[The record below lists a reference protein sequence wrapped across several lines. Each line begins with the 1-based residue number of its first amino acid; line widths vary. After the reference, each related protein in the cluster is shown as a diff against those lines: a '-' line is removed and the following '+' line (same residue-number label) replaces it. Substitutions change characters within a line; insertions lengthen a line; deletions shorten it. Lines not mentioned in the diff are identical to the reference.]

1 MRLQLQ
7 RRLSAAGAAAWIT
20 SIGLALAACGGG
32 GGSAG
37 GGGGGG
43 DFDITLEPAFGGMDF
58 DAPVKLVQ
66 HPVDDDRW
74 YVVEQG
80 GLIWTFEAPDPSAL
94 PIAPPV
100 LALDLLTL
108 PLGINLGPGSEQ
120 GLLGLAFDPDFD
132 NGGELYITYT
142 DEDEQDSILARFT
155 SPDPDG
161 PFVPA
166 VDEIVLAIPHSANNH
181 NGGDIMF
188 GADEYLY
195 YSMGDG
201 ANSPLAQMT
210 SSLLGKVLRIDVL
223 GPPAAG
229 EAYAVPATN
238 PFETVPPSRPFCDGG
253 ATGQPCPEV
262 FAFGLRNPWRM
273 NFDPDTNALWLGDV
287 GESSRE
293 EIDLIV
299 GGGNYGWPCIEGNL
313 EGPGSCT
320 APGAIAPEAVH
331 ARSDAAAIT
340 GGAVYRGSLIPDL
353 EGWYVYGDYVE
364 RNFFAFDIA
373 DDVSPPS
380 ELDLAGKHV
389 AAFGQARNGEIFVV
403 THDSPSIYLLAPDVP

>member
-32 GGSAG
+32 GGSA

-229 EAYAVPATN
+229 EAYNVPATN
-238 PFETVPPSRPFCDGG
+238 PFQTVPSRPFCDVGEPQRVRIGVEVHAPGIAQAEGEDLGAGLPGG
-253 ATGQPCPEV
+253 AAVAERPRRDG
-262 FAFGLRNPWRM
+262 
-273 NFDPDTNALWLGDV
+273 
-287 GESSRE
+287 
-293 EIDLIV
+293 
-299 GGGNYGWPCIEGNL
+299 L
-313 EGPGSCT
+313 EG
-320 APGAIAPEAVH
+320 IRRRDRV
-331 ARSDAAAIT
+331 R
-340 GGAVYRGSLIPDL
+340 
-353 EGWYVYGDYVE
+353 
-364 RNFFAFDIA
+364 
-373 DDVSPPS
+373 
-380 ELDLAGKHV
+380 LAGRRRALHV
-389 AAFGQARNGEIFVV
+389 DAQ
-403 THDSPSIYLLAPDVP
+403 HLAEQ